1 MNCLKGLPMP
11 TNELLNEFIIINTD
25 SLARRMTDLF
35 DSILD
40 ETDESAT
47 ESLKSELQRILEESI
62 HALDEN

>member
-1 MNCLKGLPMP
+1 MP